1 MHETNINQTYRK
13 ELFGSLM
20 LYVVVLFTSI
30 WFAKDMADG
39 AARTLVALTPALP
52 IFAALWAVV
61 RHFQRMDEYLRIWNL
76 ELIAIAGAIT
86 ALSSVTYGFMEGIG
100 FPRLS
105 MFVIWPLFVGSWGV
119 LACLRKWL
127 ESRERN

>member
-1 MHETNINQTYRK
+1 MHEATMNRTYHK
-13 ELFGSLM
+13 ELFGSLA

-30 WFAKDMADG
+30 WFAKDMPDG
-39 AARTLVALTPALP
+39 VVRTLIALTPTVP
-52 IFAALWAVV
+52 IFGALWAVV
-61 RHFQRMDEYLRIWNL
+61 RHFARMDEYLRIWNL

-86 ALSSVTYGFMEGIG
+86 ALSSITYGFMEGIG

-127 ESRERN
+127 ESREHN